1 MTHEQA
7 RKLLGGYATNSL
19 TEAERKALFE
29 AALDDQE
36 LFDALQQEEALK
48 ELLADPISR
57 NQVQQALAQPTVPGA
72 TSAAWWSRSWVWGG
86 LTGAVAAAVMIVAVI
101 RSNEA
106 PKELARVQQAP
117 QMSAQ
122 DSTSDIPTPAEP
134 KMKQSEPAPRKA
146 LRAARVDQPTNGRT
160 STGAVSNA
168 VMLQAPSASAAPPSP
183 PPPPQETPTFGQQS
197 QQGRQQGGIQGQ
209 IAAPQAQSFREELR
223 ARDGERPQAA
233 TTATAVGGLAGAAR
247 FKADY
252 KGPLLQYS
260 LVKRDTTGT
269 DSALPASARPQPGDA
284 IRLSVLPGV
293 AGYLSLYQLDSSGDW
308 TRLFPAA
315 EQGLLVAANARQTIP
330 DSPII
335 VTNAEQKLRLMLVP
349 VAAQP
354 AASAPLVVDITIAP
368 NK

>member
-1 MTHEQA
+1 MNHEQA

-57 NQVQQALAQPTVPGA
+57 NQVQQALAQPPAPGA
-72 TSAAWWSRSWVWGG
+72 TGTAWWSRSWVWGG
-86 LTGAVAAAVMIVAVI
+86 LTGAVAAAVIIVAVT
-101 RSNEA
+101 RSNET
-106 PKELARVQQAP
+106 PKEMARVQSAP

-122 DSTSDIPTPAEP
+122 DSTSAIPAQAEP
-134 KMKQSEPAPRKA
+134 RSKQLESAPRKA
-146 LRAARVDQPTNGRT
+146 LRASRVDEPTNGRT
-160 STGAVSNA
+160 STGAVTNA
-168 VMLQAPSASAAPPSP
+168 VTLQAPAAIAAASPA
-183 PPPPQETPTFGQQS
+183 PPPPQETPTFGQQA

-209 IAAPQAQSFREELR
+209 IAAPQVQSFREDLR

-233 TTATAVGGLAGAAR
+233 TTASAVGGLAGAAR

-269 DSALPASARPQPGDA
+269 DSALPAGAQPQPGDA
-284 IRLSVLPGV
+284 IRLTVLPGV
-293 AGYLSLYQLDSSGDW
+293 AGYLSLYQLDPSGDW
-308 TRLFPAA
+308 KRLFPAT
-315 EQGLLVAANARQTIP
+315 EQGLLVSGNARRSIP
-330 DSPII
+330 DAPII
-335 VTNAEQKLRLMLVP
+335 VTSADQKLRLMLVP
-349 VAAQP
+349 ITAQP
-354 AASAPLVVDITIAP
+354 AAPAPLVMDITIGL